1 LKIPSGPL
9 IVSPSSF
16 FSTLRREVIY
26 KKPEIFK
33 MKALRDIKNL
43 FPENPFYAGFGN
55 NESVTSI
62 FSFGLFIRMRW
73 LTDLQEYQRVKYS

>member
-1 LKIPSGPL
+1 MPTGPL

-43 FPENPFYAGFGN
+43 F
-55 NESVTSI
+55 
-62 FSFGLFIRMRW
+62 
-73 LTDLQEYQRVKYS
+73 